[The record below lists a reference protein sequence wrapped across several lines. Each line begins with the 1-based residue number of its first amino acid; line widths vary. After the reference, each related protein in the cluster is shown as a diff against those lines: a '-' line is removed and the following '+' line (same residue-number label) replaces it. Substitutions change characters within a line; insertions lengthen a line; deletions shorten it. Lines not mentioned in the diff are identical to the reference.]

1 MSDFD
6 SDKAEE
12 NSLNKSALFRRRSIR
27 MPVPPIEVEAIK
39 IPEPMVVVP
48 EENKTSDK
56 ILPDNSL

>member
-12 NSLNKSALFRRRSIR
+12 NSLNKSALFRRKSIR
-27 MPVPPIEVEAIK
+27 LPVPPVEVEAIRS
-39 IPEPMVVVP
+39 PEPIVVVP

-56 ILPDNSL
+56 ILPENSL